1 LDRGAIHYNQ
11 HEPQEIVMNNRPTVV
26 IGAGIMGVSAA
37 RELVKRN
44 VSVILIE
51 QFRLGH
57 DRGSSH
63 GESRIIRYS
72 YSDPLY
78 ALLMRE
84 SFAAWSQL
92 ESDVGKALYLRTGGL
107 SFGPTTSD
115 YVARIAG
122 NLRDIMIPSRMLS
135 ATEANRIYP
144 GLSIPNDFEIAFE
157 PTAGVVLADDAI
169 SLSVQYCREATPS
182 RFQLREN
189 FPVERIELESN
200 YPVIFG
206 PNGEQ
211 FEAERVIVAA
221 GPWLTKLLQPTSFTE
236 TRQITTTRQTF
247 YYLKPQPLEHFSIGK
262 WPVLIHKGTSDDEL
276 FYSLPAINGRGI
288 KLAQHGGSLCDADS
302 VSRQITTVDFQPVQK
317 FIQRYVKAWADSP
330 IAEFATCIYTM
341 TPDEHFRLGPL
352 SQNPRVILAS
362 PCSGHGFKFGPLIG
376 KILAELSTQGSS
388 DLLPEVWNPLS
399 APQDYRSSL

>member
-1 LDRGAIHYNQ
+1 
-11 HEPQEIVMNNRPTVV
+11 MNTRPTIV
-26 IGAGIMGVSAA
+26 IGAGIMGASAA
-37 RELVKRN
+37 RELIKRN
-44 VSVILIE
+44 ISVILLE
-51 QFRLGH
+51 QFHLGH

-107 SFGPTTSD
+107 SFGPSTSD
-115 YVARIAG
+115 YVERIAR
-122 NLRDIMIPSRMLS
+122 NLQDLMIPSRMLS
-135 ATEANRIYP
+135 AADANRRYP
-144 GLSIPNDFEIAFE
+144 GLSIPKDFEIAFE
-157 PTAGVVLADDAI
+157 PTAGIVLADDAI
-169 SLSVQYCREATPS
+169 SLSIQYCSDTTPH

-189 FPVERIELESN
+189 YPVQRIDLESN
-200 YPVIFG
+200 YPVVIG
-206 PNGEQ
+206 PGSERI
-211 FEAERVIVAA
+211 EAEKIIVAA
-221 GPWLTKLLQPTSFTE
+221 GPWLTKLLEPNSFAE

-247 YYLKPQPLEHFSIGK
+247 YYLKPQPLENFSIGK
-262 WPVLIHKGTSDDEL
+262 WPVLIHKGVGDDEL

-288 KLAQHGGSLCDADS
+288 KIAQHGGAACDAD
-302 VSRQITTVDFQPVQK
+302 TVNRHISASDFQPVQK

-330 IAEFATCIYTM
+330 IAESATCIYTM
-341 TPDEHFRLGPL
+341 TPDEHFRLGPV

-376 KILAELSTQGSS
+376 KILAELSTQGNC

-399 APQDYRSSL
+399 TPQAYRSSL